1 MNFGFIGAGTAKF
14 KLCQQ
19 EMPHQHSIE
28 MLCSSLL
35 LGLISMTTEINL
47 RAYWKG
53 RSGLIYKWKI
63 DVLKL
68 NSLAI
73 LLLHQI
79 VSLLNCSLIPLTC
92 GYVGLKTLA
101 LKGEE
106 SVLRGALV

>member
-1 MNFGFIGAGTAKF
+1 
-14 KLCQQ
+14 
-19 EMPHQHSIE
+19 
-28 MLCSSLL
+28 
-35 LGLISMTTEINL
+35 MTTEINL